1 MLNALRLADGFQVAG
16 FEQRTGLDW
25 RTVEPTVSRLAELGW
40 LEPVAVVPANY
51 PLGAGPAAPE
61 RAALGAGWRPSAR
74 GYAVLNAL
82 VEAFLPDNGVGT
94 A

>member
-1 MLNALRLADGFQVAG
+1 MLNALRLADGFAVAG

-25 RTVEPTVSRLAELGW
+25 RTVAPTVARLAELGW
-40 LEPVAVVPANY
+40 LESGQLDTRL
-51 PLGAGPAAPE
+51 PLGAGFSGTESAAP
-61 RAALGAGWRPSAR
+61 AMDWRPTAR

-82 VEAFLPDNGVGT
+82 VEAFLPDNGAYT